1 MLFVI
6 GCSVVEPSKEASP
19 SSSVVSIAIPVPLPA
34 PVAINTVPS
43 KFAIKPTFVPL
54 LLLVFSYSNIPN
66 WS

>member
-34 PVAINTVPS
+34 PVAINTTPI
-43 KFAIKPTFVPL
+43 AILAAPIRV
-54 LLLVFSYSNIPN
+54 
-66 WS
+66 